1 MAASSERSPIAGN
14 GDNSTNNNN
23 NNISPKLDEDVS
35 AWQHGSFSDWTIKVI
50 KSSED
55 ESDTTFVDGGDS
67 ISNDNDGGGNDN
79 DKYYQNSVEK
89 DKNET
94 TTYRVHR
101 VYLASGPR
109 RSEYFQTLFNLMLS
123 SSCRT
128 DDENENDDNENVTE
142 KIITEEISSR
152 MTKLVL
158 PESACRAF
166 PRFLDY
172 IYDGVFGFDR
182 RGDAENNTTND
193 NVTALNPRF
202 LFQNNNN
209 DNDNSENEMQQY
221 KLLQEAVALTFLAD
235 YLRVPKLIPKTKL
248 LVRSLLNDSNIH
260 VVCQEASLYGI
271 EWIIEDCINIASQS
285 PRDLLP
291 MEETSLSSSIASSDH
306 PSPPQLLFS
315 SPAKQTME
323 LLSPERRI
331 QLLQLSLSHSLK
343 ELGQFKRVPSRW
355 KDNIDDVVATHM
367 PTLMM
372 NNTISDD
379 HHQRH
384 DHHRMG
390 TYLLPTQGCGLP
402 FPEDKICPLFY
413 FDREPSPRTL
423 SSSPLP
429 LPSQPRHLSAITPIG
444 CIS

>member
-1 MAASSERSPIAGN
+1 MAASSECSPIAGN
-14 GDNSTNNNN
+14 DDSNSN
-23 NNISPKLDEDVS
+23 NNISPKSDEDVS

-55 ESDTTFVDGGDS
+55 ESDE
-67 ISNDNDGGGNDN
+67 NDGGGNDN
-79 DKYYQNSVEK
+79 DKYDQNSVDK

-128 DDENENDDNENVTE
+128 DDENDNNKNVTE
-142 KIITEEISSR
+142 KIITEESSSR
-152 MTKLVL
+152 MTKLIL

-166 PRFLDY
+166 PRLLDY
-172 IYDGVFGFDR
+172 IYDGVFGFDEGLR

-193 NVTALNPRF
+193 NVTALNPRS
-202 LFQNNNN
+202 LFQDNNTN

-291 MEETSLSSSIASSDH
+291 MEETSASSSV
-306 PSPPQLLFS
+306 FS
-315 SPAKQTME
+315 SPAKETME

-331 QLLQLSLSHSLK
+331 QLLQLSLSRSLK

-355 KDNIDDVVATHM
+355 KENIDDVVATHM

-372 NNTISDD
+372 NNDGDD
-379 HHQRH
+379 HR
-384 DHHRMG
+384 RRIG

-402 FPEDKICPLFY
+402 FPENKICPLFY

-429 LPSQPRHLSAITPIG
+429 LPSQPRHSSALPTFG
-444 CIS
+444 SSS